1 MNSQAGSVFRP
12 GGSFQNGKEAVGPNT
27 ARTSAEYK
35 GNLLRASVA
44 RNGAPLAYVQYA
56 CIPMT
61 IKANGRVRGKGLTRH
76 LAGSF
81 PPASEK
87 KLGWMTPPV

>member
-1 MNSQAGSVFRP
+1 MGNRPQTLNTKGICFGAGAI
-12 GGSFQNGKEAVGPNT
+12 GM
-27 ARTSAEYK
+27 ARR
-35 GNLLRASVA
+35 LHMDRV
-44 RNGAPLAYVQYA
+44 P

-61 IKANGRVRGKGLTRH
+61 IKAKGRVRGKGLTRH

-87 KLGWMTPPV
+87 KLGWMTPSV